1 MMPTIFGVRHLSPG
15 GAHHLLRLLDDIRPA
30 LILIE
35 GPSDLSSLIPSICL
49 PKTIL
54 PIAMMAYSE
63 TVPIRTI
70 LYPFAVYSP
79 EYQAIRW
86 AHKHKTACRFMDLP
100 ASVFL
105 ALRRQCT
112 DEEADCA
119 QPDGKSLYTRLAERT
134 NEPDQ
139 ESWWERHFEHNLLP
153 SAYAQG
159 ARAYG
164 QELRLCSEDG
174 RDETAQTLV
183 REAHMKR
190 EIERALSE
198 GFAADKIVAVTGAY
212 HVAGLETCAAL
223 TDAQLDALPRV
234 PCKHTLMPYS
244 YARLT
249 FLSGYGAGNKA
260 PAYYETLW
268 QAMQEGD
275 LKSASYQ
282 YLSRIAEGQR
292 KYGNWA
298 SSAEV
303 IEAVRLADTLAALKN
318 AAFPTLQDLRDSAM
332 TCMGHGQFSE
342 IALAVA
348 AAEVGTAIGSLPA
361 GVSRTSIQEDFYQ
374 KLKELRLEKYKTL
387 IRQNLDLDL
396 RENTRVKSEKSAFID
411 LNRSF
416 FLHRM
421 EALGIHF
428 AEKQKTYQEKAT
440 WSESWLLAWQPE
452 AEIEIVE
459 SALKGDTIELAAAF
473 VFHDQLAAAQNIAE
487 TAAVIEIAWRCG
499 MPRIVN
505 DAISALQSL
514 TIDAASVGEIAATV
528 SSLSA
533 IIRYGTIRKID
544 PAPLE
549 PLLAQLF
556 YRACLLLPDAAGC
569 DDKAASAVIEAMKLL
584 NEAAIH
590 HEILHQEA
598 WLHVLNE
605 IAERDDLNTKASG
618 FATAIL
624 LERGKMDNEHLG
636 TQVSRR
642 LSRSIPADLGAGW
655 FEGLALKNRY
665 ALIARLSLWE
675 QLEAYIN
682 ELDDED
688 FRRALVFLRRAFA
701 DFSAQERAAIGE
713 NLGQLWNADR
723 QNVSEALSATL
734 NNEEKVQLNA
744 LGDFD
749 FGDI

>member
-514 TIDAASVGEIAATV
+514 TIDAA
-528 SSLSA
+528 
-533 IIRYGTIRKID
+533 
-544 PAPLE
+544 
-549 PLLAQLF
+549 
-556 YRACLLLPDAAGC
+556 GC